1 MFFYVLND
9 QATEKSHSYKR
20 RSSHRHDLS
29 PTNYCRTQLIPVAIG
44 TAASQDE
51 EEKDFQSS
59 KQKNHAVISIKVLNK
74 TKENYLN

>member
-29 PTNYCRTQLIPVAIG
+29 PTNYCRTQLIPITIG
-44 TAASQDE
+44 SAAMQDE
-51 EEKDFQSS
+51 DEKESRSS
-59 KQKNHAVISIKVLNK
+59 KQMNHAVILIKVLNK